1 MAGMLSTLTTK
12 LQTWLTGHRSEL
24 HHVRGFRVVVDNSRP
39 DIATTAV
46 LTRLDEALALLE
58 QYEPRRMR
66 HLARDLE
73 QILIS
78 RYPCR
83 GAYFPDSRSC
93 LTELT
98 FLARRDISPA
108 VVASSILHE
117 GTHARVAQ
125 FRRHVGGAAREDDR
139 AREERLCRRAEIAFG
154 MALPTELGAPVI
166 ARAQASL
173 EMDDEGVAPVIDW
186 SIAQRRIEQADTRG
200 DANEFR
206 AH

>member
-1 MAGMLSTLTTK
+1 MAGMLSALKTRF
-12 LQTWLTGHRSEL
+12 QHWLGGHASEQ
-24 HHVRGFRVVVDNSRP
+24 HHVRGFRVVVQNSRP
-39 DIATTAV
+39 DIETAAV
-46 LTRLDEALALLE
+46 LSRLDEALALLE
-58 QYEPRRMR
+58 RYEPRRTR

-83 GAYFPDSRSC
+83 GAYFPDSRTC

-125 FRRHVGGAAREDDR
+125 FRRRVGGESREEDR

-154 MALPTELGAPVI
+154 KALPAALGAPVVE
-166 ARAQASL
+166 RAEASL
-173 EMDDEGVAPVIDW
+173 AMDDEGVAPVIDW
-186 SIAQRRIEQADTRG
+186 NIAQRRIEQADTRD
-200 DANEFR
+200 DATR
-206 AH
+206 

>member
-1 MAGMLSTLTTK
+1 MAGMLNALRTR
-12 LQTWLTGHRSEL
+12 LQHWLAGGSEQ
-24 HHVRGFRVVVDNSRP
+24 HQVRGFRVVVDNSRP
-39 DIATTAV
+39 DIATDAV

-58 QYEPRRMR
+58 RYEPRRMR

-83 GAYFPDSRSC
+83 GAYFADSRTC

-108 VVASSILHE
+108 VVAASILHE

-125 FRRHVGGAAREDDR
+125 FRRCVGGHSREEDR

-154 MALPTELGAPVI
+154 SALPADLGSPVI
-166 ARAQASL
+166 DRAQASL
-173 EMDDEGVAPVIDW
+173 AMDDEGVAPIIDW
-186 SIAQRRIEQADTRG
+186 TVAQRRIEQADTRG
-200 DANEFR
+200 DATR
-206 AH
+206 

>member
-1 MAGMLSTLTTK
+1 MAGILLALRTTL
-12 LQTWLTGHRSEL
+12 QQWLAGHRSEQHL
-24 HHVRGFRVVVDNSRP
+24 VRGFRVVVDNSRP
-39 DIATTAV
+39 DIETQAV

-58 QYEPRRMR
+58 QYEPRRTR

-83 GAYFPDSRSC
+83 GAYFPDSRTC

-117 GTHARVAQ
+117 GTHARVAR
-125 FRRHVGGAAREDDR
+125 FRSRVGGQGRDEDR

-154 MALPTELGAPVI
+154 KALPAELGAPVTE
-166 ARAQASL
+166 RAQASL
-173 EMDDEGVAPVIDW
+173 AMDDEGVAPVIDW
-186 SIAQRRIEQADTRG
+186 TVAQHRIAQADTHG
-200 DANEFR
+200 DSTP
-206 AH
+206 

>member
-1 MAGMLSTLTTK
+1 MAGMLLALRTR
-12 LQTWLTGHRSEL
+12 LQQWLVGHRSEQ

-39 DIATTAV
+39 DIETHAV

-58 QYEPRRMR
+58 RYEPRRTR
-66 HLARDLE
+66 HLVRDLE
-73 QILIS
+73 LIWIS

-83 GAYFPDSRSC
+83 GAYFPDSRTC

-98 FLARRDISPA
+98 FLARRDITPA

-125 FRRHVGGAAREDDR
+125 FRRRVGGQSRDEDR

-154 MALPTELGAPVI
+154 KALPAELGAPVI
-166 ARAQASL
+166 ERAQASL
-173 EMDDEGVAPVIDW
+173 AMDDEGVAPVIDW
-186 SIAQRRIEQADTRG
+186 TVAQHRIEQADTRG
-200 DANEFR
+200 DSPY
-206 AH
+206 

>member
-1 MAGMLSTLTTK
+1 MTGMLNALRTTL
-12 LQTWLTGHRSEL
+12 QHWLAGGSEQ
-24 HHVRGFRVVVDNSRP
+24 HQVRGFRVVVDNSRA
-39 DIATTAV
+39 DIATDAV

-58 QYEPRRMR
+58 HYQPRRLR

-73 QILIS
+73 QIRIS

-83 GAYFPDSRSC
+83 GAYFADSRTC

-125 FRRHVGGAAREDDR
+125 FRRRVGGYARDVDR

-154 MALPTELGAPVI
+154 HALPADLGAPVI
-166 ARAQASL
+166 ERAQASL
-173 EMDDEGVAPVIDW
+173 AMDDEGVAPTIDW
-186 SIAQRRIEQADTRG
+186 TVARHRIEQADGRDDATR
-200 DANEFR
+200 
-206 AH
+206 

>member
-1 MAGMLSTLTTK
+1 MTGLLTALRTRVTRWLAGN
-12 LQTWLTGHRSEL
+12 RSEQ

-39 DIATTAV
+39 DIETQAV

-58 QYEPRRMR
+58 RYEPRRTR

-73 QILIS
+73 QIWIS

-83 GAYFPDSRSC
+83 GAYFPESRTC

-98 FLARRDISPA
+98 FLARREIGAA

-125 FRRHVGGAAREDDR
+125 FRRRVGGQSRDEDR
-139 AREERLCRRAEIAFG
+139 AREERLCRRVEIAFG
-154 MALPTELGAPVI
+154 LALPAELGAPVI
-166 ARAQASL
+166 ERAQASL
-173 EMDDEGVAPVIDW
+173 AMDDEGVAPVIDW
-186 SIAQRRIEQADTRG
+186 TVAQHRIEQADTHG
-200 DANEFR
+200 DSSP
-206 AH
+206 

>member
-1 MAGMLSTLTTK
+1 MPGMLIALRTRLR
-12 LQTWLTGHRSEL
+12 QWLAGHRSEL
-24 HHVRGFRVVVDNSRP
+24 HHVRGFRVVLDNSRP
-39 DIATTAV
+39 DIEPAAV

-58 QYEPRRMR
+58 RYEPRRTR
-66 HLARDLE
+66 HLLRDLE

-83 GAYFPDSRSC
+83 GAYFPASRTC

-125 FRRHVGGAAREDDR
+125 FRRRVGGQSRDEDR
-139 AREERLCRRAEIAFG
+139 AREERLCRRVETAFG
-154 MALPTELGAPVI
+154 KALPADLGAPVI
-166 ARAQASL
+166 ERAQASL
-173 EMDDEGVAPVIDW
+173 SMDDEGVAPVIDW
-186 SIAQRRIEQADTRG
+186 EIAQRRIAQADTPG
-200 DANEFR
+200 DATR
-206 AH
+206 